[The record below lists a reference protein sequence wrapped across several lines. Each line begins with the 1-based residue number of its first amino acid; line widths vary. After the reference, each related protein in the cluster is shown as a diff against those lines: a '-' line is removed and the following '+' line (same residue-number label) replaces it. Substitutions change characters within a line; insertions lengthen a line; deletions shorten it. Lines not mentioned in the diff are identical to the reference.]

1 MEVKM
6 TTATLEVVQQLV
18 DQLTPLEQARLLE
31 YLTPR
36 VVRTVVSRQ
45 AIQATNVAPLA
56 EAWQTF
62 LLIGDQVAATD
73 HPEQPTLTQSV
84 QLMRR

>member
-1 MEVKM
+1 M
-6 TTATLEVVQQLV
+6 TTATLEVVQRLV
-18 DQLTPLEQARLLE
+18 DELTPLEQAQLLE

-36 VVRTVVSRQ
+36 VVHTVVSRQ
-45 AIQATNVAPLA
+45 AAQAANVAPST

-62 LLIGDQVAATD
+62 LRIGDQVAATD
-73 HPEQPTLTQSV
+73 RPEQPTLTQAV

>member
-1 MEVKM
+1 M
-6 TTATLEVVQQLV
+6 TTATLEIVQRLI

-36 VVRTVVSRQ
+36 VVRAVVSRQ
-45 AIQATNVAPLA
+45 AVQAANVAPLA

-62 LLIGDQVAATD
+62 MHIGDQVAATD
-73 HPEQPTLTQSV
+73 RPEQPTLTQTV
-84 QLMRR
+84 QQMRR